1 MTRQQPLAP
10 SAAICSVSARQNL
23 QINDRANVRSRD
35 QVLSVVDVE
44 TLIADKINR
53 YLYANTL
60 MIPAALRNL
69 IFTKSTN
76 FEIIIA
82 QY

>member
-1 MTRQQPLAP
+1 MSRQQPPAP
-10 SAAICSVSARQNL
+10 STECCHLLGKIL